1 MVTRRF
7 RGAIV
12 LALVF
17 ALGAGTGGAI
27 AFAIVRSGHARA
39 MAEGGAFE
47 QHRAHGLA
55 RRLDL
60 DASQEEKVRAIL
72 AKDGVDSRGLYKD
85 MLERCGQP
93 LREQKERADAEIRAL
108 LRPDQQQKFDALL
121 AERRDRPW
129 PPPGGP
135 GGPGGRGGPGGPGA
149 PGGPR

>member
-1 MVTRRF
+1 MVSHRF
-7 RGAIV
+7 RGMLV
-12 LALVF
+12 LGLVF
-17 ALGAGTGGAI
+17 VLGAGAGGA
-27 AFAIVRSGHARA
+27 ASFAIVRGGHARA
-39 MAEGGAFE
+39 MSEGGAFE
-47 QHRAHGLA
+47 MHRAHGLA

-60 DASQEEKVRAIL
+60 DAAQEEKVRAIL

-129 PPPGGP
+129 PPGPGGP
-135 GGPGGRGGPGGPGA
+135 GGPGGPR
-149 PGGPR
+149 GPR

>member
-1 MVTRRF
+1 MVSRRF

-12 LALVF
+12 LGLVF
-17 ALGAGTGGAI
+17 ALGAGTGGAV
-27 AFAIVRSGHARA
+27 AFAIVRSGHARV

-60 DASQEEKVRAIL
+60 DAAQEEKVRAIL

-121 AERRDRPW
+121 AERRERPW
-129 PPPGGP
+129 APGPGGP
-135 GGPGGRGGPGGPGA
+135 GGPGPGGRGG
-149 PGGPR
+149 GPR